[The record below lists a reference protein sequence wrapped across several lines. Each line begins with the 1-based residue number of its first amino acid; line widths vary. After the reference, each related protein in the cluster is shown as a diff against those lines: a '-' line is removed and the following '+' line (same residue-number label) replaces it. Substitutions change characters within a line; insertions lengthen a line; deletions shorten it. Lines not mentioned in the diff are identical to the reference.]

1 MQDSLVSIN
10 ILEKNTNIL
19 LNKNSI
25 PLLYYWNGENNVLDE
40 LKNDEKFLEYCAS
53 LFTTPEKYL
62 NIFVGLFYFKY
73 NENDEE
79 EYSEVVKD
87 IQDILY
93 LDKFDSYYIINHFLL
108 SHFLE
113 LYKTAFK
120 EEYEYSKL
128 DDNLNDIIIDIY
140 NKLKDKF
147 TKRISKTT
155 VINWVRSVLL
165 DKNHFNTINTNYI
178 IKILEQKLENNE

>member
-1 MQDSLVSIN
+1 MKDSLVSIN

-25 PLLYYWNGENNVLDE
+25 PLLYYWNGENDVLDE

-62 NIFVGLFYFKY
+62 NISVGLFYFKY

-93 LDKFDSYYIINHFLL
+93 LDKFDSYNIINHFLL
-108 SHFLE
+108 YHFLE

-120 EEYEYSKL
+120 EDYSNL
-128 DDNLNDIIIDIY
+128 VDNLNDIIIDIY

-147 TKRISKTT
+147 TKRISKNT